1 MPLLSRRL
9 LSCLSLLLVVGLLVF
24 GLSACAG
31 KAPPAEPVTLR
42 YSIVA
47 NAEVVGTLVGVS
59 DASSVEVDYHV
70 DDNGRG
76 PKHHE
81 SLVIGDHGI
90 PLSWKIAGTSLMGG
104 PVAEDY
110 RWEQG
115 VARWTSQADAGERD
129 AKAPLLY
136 VVNDGSPW
144 AIGVYARALLRA
156 PELRLEALPGGQL
169 QLERLQ
175 DEQVGSGDAA
185 ITATIYRLTG
195 VDLQPVYLML
205 DAQQQLFAVL
215 PGSLMSGALV
225 VREGYESH
233 AEQFQSLVSR
243 LGMQRAE
250 QLQQRLA
257 HRSDAPVLIR
267 NVHVFDPVAATR
279 GPRVSVTIEGGR
291 ITAITPD
298 AGAPA
303 GASVAAAGNVRGYDG
318 EGGTLVPGLH
328 DMHSHSTLDS
338 GLWYLAAGVT
348 ATRDMGNDNA
358 FLIDLMTRIDT
369 GTVAGPRIVRNGFLE
384 GRSPYSA
391 RTGVVADSL
400 EEALDAVRW
409 YAANGYWQIK
419 IYNSLN
425 PDWVKPVAAEAHR
438 LGMGVTG
445 HVPAF
450 SSPDRVIHDGY
461 DEIAHLNQLMLGWL
475 LEPQEDTRTPL
486 RLTGM
491 ARAAGLDLSLSPK
504 VQATIALMK
513 QHDTALDTTAVILEL
528 LMLSRA
534 GEMSPGGEYF
544 LDHMPIGYQRY
555 RKRTYVSDLTAQGD
569 QDYRLSVDRM
579 LATIKLLHDNGLRL
593 LPGTDDGTGFTLH
606 RELELYAKSGIPA
619 GEVLRIATLGMARYM
634 GQDKDLGSIEV
645 GKQADFF
652 LVAGDPTQD
661 INAVRKARLVSKGDA
676 IYFPS
681 EIYEALG
688 VRPFTEAPRPL
699 P

>member
-1 MPLLSRRL
+1 MPSLSRRL
-9 LSCLSLLLVVGLLVF
+9 QSCLCLLLLV
-24 GLSACAG
+24 GLSACARQD
-31 KAPPAEPVTLR
+31 APAEPVTLR
-42 YSIVA
+42 FSVVA
-47 NAEVVGTLVGVS
+47 NAEVVGSLVGVT
-59 DASSVEVDYHV
+59 DASRVEVDYRV

-81 SLVIGDHGI
+81 SIVIGDQGI
-90 PLSWKIAGTSLMGG
+90 PLSWKIDGTSLMGG

-110 RWEQG
+110 RWDQG
-115 VARWTSQADAGERD
+115 VARWTSQADAGER
-129 AKAPLLY
+129 KAPVPALY

-144 AIGVYARALLRA
+144 AIGVYARALLQA
-156 PELRLEALPGGQL
+156 PGLRLDAVPGGRL

-175 DEQVGSGDAA
+175 DEAVGSGDALV
-185 ITATIYRLTG
+185 TTTVYRLTG
-195 VDLQPVYLML
+195 VDLQPVYLLL

-233 AEQFQSLVSR
+233 GEQFQALVSR
-243 LGMQRAE
+243 LGMERAE
-250 QLQQRLA
+250 QLQQQLA
-257 HRSDAPVLIR
+257 HRSDGPVTIR
-267 NVHVFDPVAATR
+267 NVHVFDPVTATR
-279 GPRVSVTIEGGR
+279 GPRVTVTLDGGR
-291 ITAITPD
+291 IAAITPYP
-298 AGAPA
+298 GAPPDTVPA
-303 GASVAAAGNVRGYDG
+303 GGDSTTGLRGYDG

-358 FLIDLMTRIDT
+358 FLMDLMTRIDA

-391 RTGVVADSL
+391 RTGIVADTL
-400 EEALDAVRW
+400 DEALEAVRW
-409 YAANGYWQIK
+409 YAANDYWQIK

-450 SSPDRVIHDGY
+450 SSPDRVIGDGY

-491 ARAAGLDLSLSPK
+491 ARAAGLDLALSPK

-534 GEMSPGGEYF
+534 GDMSPGGEYF

-555 RKRTYVSDLTAQGD
+555 RKRTYVSDLTEQGD
-569 QDYRLSVDRM
+569 KDYHLSVERM

-619 GEVLRIATLGMARYM
+619 GEVLRIATLDMARYM
-634 GQDKDLGSIEV
+634 GQDKTLGSIDV

-652 LVAGDPTQD
+652 LVAGDPTRD

-688 VRPFTEAPRPL
+688 VRPFADAPRPL
-699 P
+699 R